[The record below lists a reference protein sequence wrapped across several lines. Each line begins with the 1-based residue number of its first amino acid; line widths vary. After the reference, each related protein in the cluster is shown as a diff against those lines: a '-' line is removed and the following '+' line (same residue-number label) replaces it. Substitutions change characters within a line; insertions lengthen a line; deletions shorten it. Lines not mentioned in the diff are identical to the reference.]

1 LLHVPIT
8 PPFIKG
14 LGGFLTSIAHTI
26 ENRSSYLS
34 PQAFK
39 RRKIIQRGNNNMKAI
54 VTVIGKDKVGII
66 AQVSAVLAEN
76 MVNILDI
83 SQTILQ
89 DYFTMI
95 MLVDLSSMKI
105 SFSELHGKLEE
116 KGKTIGLQIKIQR
129 EEVFKAMH
137 QI

>member
-1 LLHVPIT
+1 
-8 PPFIKG
+8 
-14 LGGFLTSIAHTI
+14 
-26 ENRSSYLS
+26 
-34 PQAFK
+34 
-39 RRKIIQRGNNNMKAI
+39 MKAI

-95 MLVDLSSMKI
+95 MLVDLTHIKI
-105 SFSELHGKLEE
+105 SFSELSRKLNE
-116 KGKTIGLQIKIQR
+116 KGEIIGLQIKIQR
-129 EEVFKAMH
+129 EEVFSAMH
-137 QI
+137 KI

>member
-1 LLHVPIT
+1 
-8 PPFIKG
+8 
-14 LGGFLTSIAHTI
+14 
-26 ENRSSYLS
+26 
-34 PQAFK
+34 
-39 RRKIIQRGNNNMKAI
+39 MKAI
-54 VTVIGKDKVGII
+54 VTVIGKDKIGII
-66 AQVSAVLAEN
+66 ARVSAILAEN

-95 MLVDLSSMKI
+95 MLVDLEKMKI
-105 SFSELHGKLEE
+105 SFSELSQKLDE

-137 QI
+137 QV

>member
-1 LLHVPIT
+1 
-8 PPFIKG
+8 
-14 LGGFLTSIAHTI
+14 
-26 ENRSSYLS
+26 
-34 PQAFK
+34 
-39 RRKIIQRGNNNMKAI
+39 MKAI
-54 VTVIGKDKVGII
+54 VTVIGKDKIGII

-95 MLVDLSSMKI
+95 MLVDLSKMKP
-105 SFSELHGKLEE
+105 SFAELSNRLSD
-116 KGKTIGLQIKIQR
+116 KGKIIGLQIKIQR

-137 QI
+137 HV

>member
-1 LLHVPIT
+1 
-8 PPFIKG
+8 
-14 LGGFLTSIAHTI
+14 
-26 ENRSSYLS
+26 
-34 PQAFK
+34 
-39 RRKIIQRGNNNMKAI
+39 MKAI
-54 VTVIGKDKVGII
+54 VTVIGKDKIGII

-95 MLVDLSSMKI
+95 MLVDLSKMKL
-105 SFSELHGKLEE
+105 SFAELSNRLSD

-137 QI
+137 QV

>member
-1 LLHVPIT
+1 
-8 PPFIKG
+8 
-14 LGGFLTSIAHTI
+14 
-26 ENRSSYLS
+26 
-34 PQAFK
+34 
-39 RRKIIQRGNNNMKAI
+39 MKAI

-66 AQVSAVLAEN
+66 AQVSTILADN

-95 MLVDLSSMKI
+95 MLVDLAIMKI
-105 SFSELHGKLEE
+105 SFSELSKRLTER
-116 KGKTIGLQIKIQR
+116 GKTIGVQIKVQR

-137 QI
+137 HV

>member
-1 LLHVPIT
+1 
-8 PPFIKG
+8 
-14 LGGFLTSIAHTI
+14 
-26 ENRSSYLS
+26 
-34 PQAFK
+34 
-39 RRKIIQRGNNNMKAI
+39 MKAI

-95 MLVDLSSMKI
+95 MLVDLTNMKI
-105 SFSELHGKLEE
+105 SFSDMNKILEE
-116 KGKTIGLQIKIQR
+116 KGRIIGLQIKVQR

-137 QI
+137 QV